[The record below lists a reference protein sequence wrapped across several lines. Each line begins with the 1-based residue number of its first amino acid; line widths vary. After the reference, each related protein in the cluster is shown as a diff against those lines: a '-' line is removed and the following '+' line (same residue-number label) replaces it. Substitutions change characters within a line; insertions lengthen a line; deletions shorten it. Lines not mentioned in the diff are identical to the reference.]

1 MMMMVILI
9 VDGELMD
16 VIEMMVDKQAVL
28 VVHMEDDDVTKE
40 LEEMD
45 QEQDEGLER
54 APMMMM
60 VILIVD
66 GDDDGRHI
74 EMMVEKQAVLV
85 VHMEVDNVTKEL
97 GKMDQEQDEGLER
110 APMMMMVKVGIDGRH

>member
-16 VIEMMVDKQAVL
+16 VIEMMVDKQADLVL
-28 VVHMEDDDVTKE
+28 HMEVDKVTKE
-40 LEEMD
+40 MRKMD
-45 QEQDEGLER
+45 QEQDEGSER

-110 APMMMMVKVGIDGRH
+110 APMVIMVKVGIDGRH

>member
-1 MMMMVILI
+1 MDQEQDERSETVAMMMILI

-16 VIEMMVDKQAVL
+16 VIEMMVDKQVVL
-28 VVHMEDDDVTKE
+28 VVHMEVVDVTKE

-60 VILIVD
+60 V
-66 GDDDGRHI
+66 
-74 EMMVEKQAVLV
+74 
-85 VHMEVDNVTKEL
+85 
-97 GKMDQEQDEGLER
+97 
-110 APMMMMVKVGIDGRH
+110 KVGIDGRH

>member
-1 MMMMVILI
+1 MMN
-9 VDGELMD
+9 
-16 VIEMMVDKQAVL
+16 VIEMMVDNQADL
-28 VVHMEDDDVTKE
+28 VVHMEVDDVTKE
-40 LEEMD
+40 LQEMD
-45 QEQDEGLER
+45 WEQDEGLER

-110 APMMMMVKVGIDGRH
+110 APIMTSLRWWWTSRPS